1 MLTDAIAVAVR
12 RRYDEIANKR
22 HKPTTVITTEFPDVG
37 IFCRK
42 RYQTVHPELGLT
54 NACNETFTP
63 LTKFCVQYRDY
74 NESSPKTSALKI
86 TPTLSAA
93 IDAVKFQPCTPEQLE
108 YRSKMNAFSD
118 LYRDPEFV
126 QIVNFL
132 QDFENWI
139 ATGRD
144 ENCPSERR
152 NKIYLEPF
160 QRNLLAHVLFFLA
173 TTKNPTLANRVTEY
187 LTHAFD
193 LHFLSSQSIDLF
205 KQKATVFL
213 VPRRHGKTWFTI
225 PVICFLLKNIIGI
238 SIGYVAHQKHVSQY
252 VLKEVE
258 FRCKRMF
265 SGRFMVENKDNVISV
280 DHKIAKSTALFAS
293 CYNTN
298 VTLFLTQSIRGQNFN
313 LLIVDEAHFIKKEAF
328 NTILGFLAQNTT
340 KIIFISSTNT
350 TSDSTCFLTKL
361 TSAPFDMLNVVSY
374 VCEEHIQAFSEK
386 GDATACPCYRLHKP
400 TFITLN
406 SDVRKTANMFMPG
419 SFMDEIMGGTNKINE
434 ETVLITDES
443 REEFDLF
450 RYSTTNPQFHPH
462 LGAILS
468 VYVDP
473 AFTSNRRASGTGV
486 AAVGTYRDQFIV
498 YGLEHYF
505 LKDLLD
511 SSETSI
517 ADCVSHML
525 LSILRLHPFLSQV
538 RVTIEGN
545 SNQAAAVRIA
555 CNIKHNL
562 LSAHAETLFYHSP
575 DQNEIQQPFYLMNRD
590 KRLAVEDF
598 IAKFN
603 SSYIKASQELIS
615 HTIKLSYDPV
625 EYLLDQLRHIQRITL
640 NEYVT
645 YSAKR
650 NNQSDD
656 LVVALIMA
664 VYMCS
669 PERSFNFKP
678 I

>member
-1 MLTDAIAVAVR
+1 M
-12 RRYDEIANKR
+12 
-22 HKPTTVITTEFPDVG
+22 
-37 IFCRK
+37 
-42 RYQTVHPELGLT
+42 
-54 NACNETFTP
+54 
-63 LTKFCVQYRDY
+63 
-74 NESSPKTSALKI
+74 
-86 TPTLSAA
+86 
-93 IDAVKFQPCTPEQLE
+93 
-108 YRSKMNAFSD
+108 
-118 LYRDPEFV
+118 
-126 QIVNFL
+126 
-132 QDFENWI
+132 
-139 ATGRD
+139 
-144 ENCPSERR
+144 
-152 NKIYLEPF
+152 
-160 QRNLLAHVLFFLA
+160 
-173 TTKNPTLANRVTEY
+173 
-187 LTHAFD
+187 
-193 LHFLSSQSIDLF
+193 
-205 KQKATVFL
+205 
-213 VPRRHGKTWFTI
+213 
-225 PVICFLLKNIIGI
+225 
-238 SIGYVAHQKHVSQY
+238 
-252 VLKEVE
+252 
-258 FRCKRMF
+258 
-265 SGRFMVENKDNVISV
+265 
-280 DHKIAKSTALFAS
+280 
-293 CYNTN
+293 
-298 VTLFLTQSIRGQNFN
+298 QSIRGQNFN

-434 ETVLITDES
+434 EAVLITDES

-450 RYSTTNPQFHPH
+450 RYSTTNPRFHTH
-462 LGAILS
+462 LGTSLS

-486 AAVGTYRDQFIV
+486 AAIGTYRDQFIV
-498 YGLEHYF
+498 YGMEHYF

-511 SSETSI
+511 SSEASI

-525 LSILRLHPFLSQV
+525 LSIISLHPFICQI

-555 CNIKHNL
+555 CAIKHNL
-562 LSAHAETLFYHSP
+562 SATQIELLFYHTP

-598 IAKFN
+598 INKFN
-603 SSYIKASQELIS
+603 SSYIRASQELIS

-625 EYLLDQLRHIQRITL
+625 EYFLDQLKHIQRITL

-650 NNQSDD
+650 THSSDD
-656 LVVALIMA
+656 LVIALIMA

-669 PERSFNFKP
+669 PEKSFNFKP
-678 I
+678 V

>member
-1 MLTDAIAVAVR
+1 M
-12 RRYDEIANKR
+12 
-22 HKPTTVITTEFPDVG
+22 
-37 IFCRK
+37 
-42 RYQTVHPELGLT
+42 
-54 NACNETFTP
+54 
-63 LTKFCVQYRDY
+63 
-74 NESSPKTSALKI
+74 
-86 TPTLSAA
+86 
-93 IDAVKFQPCTPEQLE
+93 
-108 YRSKMNAFSD
+108 
-118 LYRDPEFV
+118 
-126 QIVNFL
+126 
-132 QDFENWI
+132 
-139 ATGRD
+139 
-144 ENCPSERR
+144 
-152 NKIYLEPF
+152 
-160 QRNLLAHVLFFLA
+160 
-173 TTKNPTLANRVTEY
+173 
-187 LTHAFD
+187 
-193 LHFLSSQSIDLF
+193 
-205 KQKATVFL
+205 
-213 VPRRHGKTWFTI
+213 
-225 PVICFLLKNIIGI
+225 
-238 SIGYVAHQKHVSQY
+238 
-252 VLKEVE
+252 
-258 FRCKRMF
+258 
-265 SGRFMVENKDNVISV
+265 
-280 DHKIAKSTALFAS
+280 
-293 CYNTN
+293 
-298 VTLFLTQSIRGQNFN
+298 
-313 LLIVDEAHFIKKEAF
+313 DEAHFIKKEAF

-406 SDVRKTANMFMPG
+406 SEVRKTANMFMPG
-419 SFMDEIMGGTNKINE
+419 SFMDEIMGGTNKISE

-462 LGAILS
+462 LGTFLS

-473 AFTSNRRASGTGV
+473 AFTSNRRASGTGI
-486 AAVGTYRDQFIV
+486 AAIGTYRDQFIV
-498 YGLEHYF
+498 YGMEHYF

-511 SSETSI
+511 SSETAI
-517 ADCVSHML
+517 GDCASHML
-525 LSILRLHPFLSQV
+525 LSILSLHPFLTQV

-555 CNIKHNL
+555 CVIKHNL
-562 LSAHAETLFYHSP
+562 LPTRADVFFYHTP

-615 HTIKLSYDPV
+615 HTIKLSYDPI
-625 EYLLDQLRHIQRITL
+625 EYFLDQLRHIQRITM

-650 NNQSDD
+650 ANQSDD
-656 LVVALIMA
+656 LVIALIMA
-664 VYMCS
+664 VHMCS
-669 PERSFNFKP
+669 PEKIFNFKP